1 MQRPLKTLFWL
12 IIFLSAPFW
21 VIADDLHEGW
31 LHNVSKENGLSGE
44 TVSQIITGPDGQMWL
59 ATNDGVC
66 RYNGREITAFAMPR
80 QGYEPNYT
88 HALTFAPDRS
98 LYAATDEGLFRLRR
112 GSSTFQ
118 RVYPM
123 LDKVERFWRSVRRS
137 MPVTGRDFR
146 CYATGRYALSP
157 SALPPWASRTACAT
171 FA

>member
-1 MQRPLKTLFWL
+1 MITFLPLFCILSIIVLILPQITLYDNATTFENTFWL

-112 GSSTFQ
+112 AAARFKGSI
-118 RVYPM
+118 
-123 LDKVERFWRSVRRS
+123 L
-137 MPVTGRDFR
+137 
-146 CYATGRYALSP
+146 C
-157 SALPPWASRTACAT
+157 
-171 FA
+171 

>member
-1 MQRPLKTLFWL
+1 M
-12 IIFLSAPFW
+12 
-21 VIADDLHEGW
+21 ADNLREGW
-31 LHNVSKENGLSGE
+31 IHSVSKENGLSGE
-44 TVSQIITGPDGQMWL
+44 TVSQIITGPDGQIWL

-98 LYAATDEGLFRLRR
+98 LYAATDEGLFRLKR

-123 LDKVERFWRSVRRS
+123 LDKVETLLARKIIATDVAPDTTLVIDRDENGLFVR
-137 MPVTGRDFR
+137 
-146 CYATGRYALSP
+146 
-157 SALPPWASRTACAT
+157 
-171 FA
+171 